1 MNAIIYLNYENR
13 NIETLFNNIERVGKN
28 INYIKFLINEEGIAN
43 AINKGLRLINFNNI
57 DFVTIMGNDIT
68 EPDNWLQI
76 RNNFMQDKT
85 IGICS
90 IPLNGFNGDSLD
102 LIGNFTIRKEVIL
115 KVGAF
120 NEELDPY
127 GAIDL
132 DYCTRTRAAGFH
144 TKYIPS
150 TKATHIEQNGTDVY
164 GYNKMD
170 LVKKTWNLHNKNVS
184 DYSNGTKSYYI
195 SL

>member
-1 MNAIIYLNYENR
+1 MNAIIYLNYQDR
-13 NIETLFNNIERVGKN
+13 NIETLFANIKNAGKH
-28 INYIKFLINEEGIAN
+28 IDFISIINETGIAY
-43 AINKGLRLINFNNI
+43 AINKGLRHFNYDYI
-57 DFVTIMGNDIT
+57 DYVTIIGNDIL
-68 EPDNWLQI
+68 EPDNWLQT
-76 RNNFMQDKT
+76 RNDYMQDKT

-102 LIGNFTIRKEVIL
+102 LIGNFTISAEVIN

-132 DYCTRTRAAGFH
+132 DYCTRCRAAGLH
-144 TKYIPS
+144 TKFIPN
-150 TKATHIEQNGTDVY
+150 TKATHLEQNGIDAY

-170 LVKKTWNLHNKNVS
+170 LVKKTWDLHNLNVS
-184 DYSNGTKSYYI
+184 EYSNRTKAYYI
-195 SL
+195 PL

>member
-13 NIETLFNNIERVGKN
+13 NSETLSYNIERVGKN
-28 INYIKFLINEEGIAN
+28 MNYIKFIMNEVGIAN
-43 AINKGLRLINFNNI
+43 AINKALRLINFDLI
-57 DFVTIMGNDIT
+57 DYVTIMGNDIL
-68 EPDNWLQI
+68 EPDNWLQT
-76 RNNFMQDKT
+76 RNEFMQDKI

-90 IPLNGFNGDSLD
+90 IALDGFAGNSLD
-102 LIGNFTIRKEVIL
+102 LIGNFTISSEAIL

-132 DYCTRTRAAGFH
+132 DYCTRVRAAGLQ
-144 TKYIPS
+144 TKYIPNS
-150 TKATHIEQNGTDVY
+150 KATHIEQNGSDAY

-170 LVKKTWNLHNKNVS
+170 LVKKTWDLHNRNVQS
-184 DYSNGTKSYYI
+184 YGDGTKTYYI
-195 SL
+195 PL